1 MRQWVAL
8 LGKEHVH
15 FRMSDAAAMIAGLP
29 AARLWAAD
37 LSKGRGGSQPKL
49 YLVATP
55 SDFAAAYLRVV
66 HKHAYEVID
75 DDRGCFLFF
84 DLDRKIA
91 PGEYEL
97 ADAACH
103 QLCTAAAAV
112 LSEVAGQHHLPNT
125 SLLEIDTL
133 VLDGTRPCNLLGC
146 GKFSRHV
153 ICRTSHAG
161 APWLLRGPCEAGAV
175 ARLVHQ
181 RLIVSDRAHVL
192 LIQKTR
198 EYSLPRRSLECYT
211 KIAKL
216 PSHSE
221 TSRDATPPIALALAM
236 PALCEPLAGSRPP
249 A

>member
-1 MRQWVAL
+1 MPSTAVRQWVAL

-15 FRMSDAAAMIAGLP
+15 LRMADAAAMVAGLP

-66 HKHAYEVID
+66 QKHAYEVID
-75 DDRGCFLFF
+75 DNRGCFLFF

-103 QLCTAAAAV
+103 QLCTAAAGV
-112 LSEVAGQHHLPNT
+112 LSEVAALHHLPNT
-125 SLLEIDTL
+125 SLLELDTL

-146 GKFSRHV
+146 GKFLGMSSAGPRMQARRGSCAGPVRQVLWHDS
-153 ICRTSHAG
+153 CTSG
-161 APWLLRGPCEAGAV
+161 
-175 ARLVHQ
+175 
-181 RLIVSDRAHVL
+181 S
-192 LIQKTR
+192 
-198 EYSLPRRSLECYT
+198 
-211 KIAKL
+211 
-216 PSHSE
+216 SHPTE
-221 TSRDATPPIALALAM
+221 RTPPLL
-236 PALCEPLAGSRPP
+236 ST
-249 A
+249 